1 MSCGLTPF
9 SFQIQHSSISTTSIY
24 MHASGAVCSQLID
37 LSDENG
43 EDCTLEYKRVF
54 LVKEEK
60 SKGVKK
66 VKKLKKNH
74 GSKKSQQLQS
84 QFSIGQ
90 KAGIMM

>member
-54 LVKEEK
+54 LVKKK
-60 SKGVKK
+60 SGGVKK
-66 VKKLKKNH
+66 VKKSEL
-74 GSKKSQQLQS
+74 KSQVEKVPKI
-84 QFSIGQ
+84 SIGQ

>member
-1 MSCGLTPF
+1 
-9 SFQIQHSSISTTSIY
+9 

-54 LVKEEK
+54 LVKEKK
-60 SKGVKK
+60 SSVKK
-66 VKKLKKNH
+66 VKKSEL
-74 GSKKSQQLQS
+74 KSQVEKVPK
-84 QFSIGQ
+84 FSIGQ

>member
-1 MSCGLTPF
+1 
-9 SFQIQHSSISTTSIY
+9 

-54 LVKEEK
+54 LVKEK
-60 SKGVKK
+60 KKGVKK
-66 VKKLKKNH
+66 VKKSEL
-74 GSKKSQQLQS
+74 KSQVEKVPK
-84 QFSIGQ
+84 FSIGQ

>member
-1 MSCGLTPF
+1 
-9 SFQIQHSSISTTSIY
+9 

-54 LVKEEK
+54 LVKKK
-60 SKGVKK
+60 SGGVKK
-66 VKKLKKNH
+66 VKKSEL
-74 GSKKSQQLQS
+74 KSQVEKVPKI
-84 QFSIGQ
+84 SIGQ